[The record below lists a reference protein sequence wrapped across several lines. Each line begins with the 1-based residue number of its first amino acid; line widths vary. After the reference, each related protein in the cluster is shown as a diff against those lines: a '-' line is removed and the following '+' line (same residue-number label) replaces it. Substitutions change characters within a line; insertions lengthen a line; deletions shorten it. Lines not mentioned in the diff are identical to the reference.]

1 MFFIISIL
9 KQTNFLSCQWDSPTD
24 CRFIVGVFE
33 NVCVVTSVWSADCV
47 HELCSL
53 VYDESW
59 ADNFPIFGLCY
70 DLADRPQ
77 FHRPHIDLTCPT

>member
-1 MFFIISIL
+1 MYFLPPLQLIL
-9 KQTNFLSCQWDSPTD
+9 APRKMNRSHH
-24 CRFIVGVFE
+24 RIAIVGVFE

-47 HELCSL
+47 HELCSQ

-59 ADNFPIFGLCY
+59 ADNFPIFGPCY
-70 DLADRPQ
+70 DLADPPQ